1 MDVSDAERLKAIEDE
16 NSKLKKLLADA
27 MLDASALRDL
37 PAKKIV
43 KPAAKREAVACLRD
57 QFQMSERRADGIM
70 SGIAQPLLVKVKR
83 FRDCRVWFALPSSP
97 LKKSR
102 QDPVAVP
109 KAFQLRR
116 CHVQESGPHDGNEF
130 VAFITRVTQT
140 VAGLAPAQVCHLRA
154 CRPVVMQ
161 NPVKHA
167 LGVVQFIEETEDD
180 VLRIERGVVGP
191 CAQPPDKEWQL
202 GTGEGVDV

>member
-70 SGIAQPLLVKVKR
+70 SGIARPLLVR
-83 FRDCRVWFALPSSP
+83 REALP
-97 LKKSR
+97 
-102 QDPVAVP
+102 
-109 KAFQLRR
+109 
-116 CHVQESGPHDGNEF
+116 
-130 VAFITRVTQT
+130 
-140 VAGLAPAQVCHLRA
+140 
-154 CRPVVMQ
+154 
-161 NPVKHA
+161 
-167 LGVVQFIEETEDD
+167 
-180 VLRIERGVVGP
+180 
-191 CAQPPDKEWQL
+191 
-202 GTGEGVDV
+202 